1 MRNTVIN
8 KTLKIKIIDCD
19 KSKDDGRV
27 GQVIGV
33 WEWKGLSWR
42 LARKAFLRG

>member
-1 MRNTVIN
+1 MIN
-8 KTLKIKIIDCD
+8 NTLKIIIIDCD

-27 GQVIGV
+27 GRVIGV

-42 LARKAFLRG
+42 LARTAFLSG

>member
-1 MRNTVIN
+1 MIN
-8 KTLKIKIIDCD
+8 KTLKIIIIDFD
-19 KSKDDGRV
+19 KSKDDGSV
-27 GQVIGV
+27 GHVIGV